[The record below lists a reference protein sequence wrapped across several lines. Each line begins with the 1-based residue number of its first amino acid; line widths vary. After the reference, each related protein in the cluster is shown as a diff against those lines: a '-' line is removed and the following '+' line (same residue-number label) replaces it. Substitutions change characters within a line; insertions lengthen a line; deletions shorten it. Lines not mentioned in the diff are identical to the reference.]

1 MNETANIR
9 EMQESKFWGIYLKK
23 KKKRGGM
30 GEVREWWWYSH
41 DRANEINSPK
51 HKANLVPQKM
61 KCELH
66 TTYIQQ
72 LHGSTDSTLF

>member
-1 MNETANIR
+1 MRPPTSGKCRNQNFEAYI
-9 EMQESKFWGIYLKK
+9 KK
-23 KKKRGGM
+23 KKKGGGM
-30 GEVREWWWYSH
+30 GEVRGWWWYSH

>member
-1 MNETANIR
+1 
-9 EMQESKFWGIYLKK
+9 
-23 KKKRGGM
+23 M
-30 GEVREWWWYSH
+30 GEVRGWWWYSH